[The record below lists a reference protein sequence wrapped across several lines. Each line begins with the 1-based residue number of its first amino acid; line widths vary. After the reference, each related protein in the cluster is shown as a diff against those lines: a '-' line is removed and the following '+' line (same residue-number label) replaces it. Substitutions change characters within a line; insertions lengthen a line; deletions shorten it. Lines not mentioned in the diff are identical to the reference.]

1 MAWLDKN
8 RFSISLDIYTVP
20 RSRKEKEKNN
30 RRALLVGGKILPWI
44 TVNTVSQ
51 SDGHESEK
59 EETLK
64 NNYINNMNSCFCNTK
79 NNVDPSSCI
88 RKKNKN
94 RNKNAKCNPHLQANN
109 HNNPVT
115 TENSSDSYN
124 TDYQDETL
132 RICFNH
138 IGVHYDCF
146 EANGEPG
153 TK

>member
-1 MAWLDKN
+1 M
-8 RFSISLDIYTVP
+8 DIYTVP

-51 SDGHESEK
+51 CEGHEGEQ
-59 EETLK
+59 EEALK
-64 NNYINNMNSCFCNTK
+64 NNYIHNVNSCFCKTK
-79 NNVDPSSCI
+79 NDVNPSSCL
-88 RKKNKN
+88 RNKYKN
-94 RNKNAKCNPHLQANN
+94 RNKNAKCNPHLKANN
-109 HNNPVT
+109 YNNSTSPK
-115 TENSSDSYN
+115 NSSDPYD

-146 EANGEPG
+146 EATGEPG
-153 TK
+153 KSVSI